1 MPNLVDVL
9 RSGSQLDSDGVM
21 VRVSRQACEEGAD
34 MIEDLTRQRDVM
46 AEVLR
51 EVAKPPWSDS
61 KPESLLKT
69 LQVRAQSV
77 LDQFEA

>member
-1 MPNLVDVL
+1 MGIVMPTLVDVL
-9 RSGSQLDSDGVM
+9 RNGTQLDSDGVM

-34 MIEDLTRQRDVM
+34 MIDAM
-46 AEVLR
+46 AQVLR
-51 EVAKPPWSDS
+51 EVAESPWPDS
-61 KPESLLKT
+61 KLESLLKT

>member
-1 MPNLVDVL
+1 
-9 RSGSQLDSDGVM
+9 
-21 VRVSRQACEEGAD
+21 

-61 KPESLLKT
+61 KLESLLQT